1 MRANDVFCFFPSP
14 TWVSHWV
21 AGVYFLYTLECYF
34 DIAFFYFLFFIYI
47 LSYLSKQKGKMNQRS
62 FDNEEHSNQY
72 LKNSFLR
79 NLFTWVKMYTEIGSP
94 SLFNFIEWL
103 GSC

>member
-1 MRANDVFCFFPSP
+1 
-14 TWVSHWV
+14 
-21 AGVYFLYTLECYF
+21 
-34 DIAFFYFLFFIYI
+34 
-47 LSYLSKQKGKMNQRS
+47 MNQRS

-79 NLFTWVKMYTEIGSP
+79 NLFTWVKMYTEIGSL